1 MSTVELVVTETR
13 LWARGATTHWDVPP
27 SIVLSSNGFDLVVGE
42 PLTPPTLVSSAVQFI
57 PADAIALTPRAPSV
71 VDGLSA
77 VFAAVLENLGIVGS
91 CERIILICPTDWG
104 LPRRSVLDQAARGFA
119 ADVVFEDMAVRSV
132 AVDEGTSHSSRTV
145 VLEFGTLTTTASV
158 VIRDHHG
165 VHIESC
171 EHEPTLALAEITAES
186 PAFDDLCALVDRLLG
201 GRPVDLAQVVGVSDP
216 VMLELLG
223 AAVQQASGTAVEVRA
238 VAGPDLI
245 RSRRPDPAH
254 PQDAAPVLTQTEWM
268 QPLRARAAAQRPNHH
283 RAAGYVAA
291 FAAVAVVAV
300 AVVAGVVLLGRS
312 NDTTTTAGV
321 PMTSAASEPTAPT
334 APPTSTVSAPETFGR
349 ISFQLPDGWRL
360 VSAPGDGKSR
370 IDLIPNDGSRHRMS
384 VVQTALVAG
393 SGYEQVVTN
402 LEAQMAQRPT
412 GALTDVKREV
422 VFGGRSGLAY
432 TERPRDGSTV
442 LWHVLLEYG
451 MQVSVGCQ
459 YVGESWPELS
469 NTCERF
475 GSSVRVIE

>member
-13 LWARGATTHWDVPP
+13 VWARGATTHCDVLP
-27 SIVLSSNGFDLVVGE
+27 SIGLSSNGFDLMVGQ

-77 VFAAVLENLGIVGS
+77 VFAAVLENLGVAVP
-91 CERIILICPTDWG
+91 CERIILVCPTDWG
-104 LPRRSVLDQAARGFA
+104 SPRRSVLDQAARGFA
-119 ADVVFEDMAVRSV
+119 ADVAFEDMAVRSV

-145 VLEFGTLTTTASV
+145 VLEFGTLTTTASA

-165 VHIESC
+165 IHIESC

-186 PAFDDLCALVDRLLG
+186 RAFDDLCALIDRLLG
-201 GRPVDLAQVVGVSDP
+201 ERPVDLAQVVGVSDP

-223 AAVQQASGTAVEVRA
+223 TAVQQTAGTAVEVRG
-238 VAGPDLI
+238 VVGPDLI
-245 RSRRPDPAH
+245 RSRRPEPAY
-254 PQDAAPVLTQTEWM
+254 PRDAAPTLTPTEWM
-268 QPLRARAAAQRPNHH
+268 QPLRDRAAAQRPSHH
-283 RAAGYVAA
+283 RTTSYI
-291 FAAVAVVAV
+291 AAVAVVAV
-300 AVVAGVVLLGRS
+300 VVVAVVAGVILLGRS
-312 NDTTTTAGV
+312 NDTATTAGI
-321 PMTSAASEPTAPT
+321 PTTSAASEPTARTLPPAST
-334 APPTSTVSAPETFGR
+334 ASAPETFGR
-349 ISFQLPDGWRL
+349 ISFQLPTGWRI

-370 IDLIPNDGSRHRMS
+370 IDLAPEDGSRHRMT
-384 VVQTALVAG
+384 VVQTTLVRG
-393 SGYEQVVTN
+393 SGYEQVVAN
-402 LEAQMAQRPT
+402 LEAQMAQRPN
-412 GALTDVKREV
+412 GALSDVTREV

-442 LWHVLLEYG
+442 RWHVFLEYG
-451 MQVSVGCQ
+451 IQVSVGCQ
-459 YVGESWPELS
+459 YVGESWLDLS